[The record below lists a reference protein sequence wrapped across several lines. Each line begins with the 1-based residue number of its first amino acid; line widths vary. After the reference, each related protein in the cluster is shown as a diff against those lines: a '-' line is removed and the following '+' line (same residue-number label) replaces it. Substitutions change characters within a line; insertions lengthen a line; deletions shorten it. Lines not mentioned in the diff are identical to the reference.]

1 MADLEY
7 MLPGSLTSQ
16 TATCALKHDV
26 FYGVCRGRIIGLL
39 AAGACMEA
47 GLSELD
53 PEKVA
58 LNVDDG
64 RAVIDF
70 CRSRKGHGTLTLFG

>member
-39 AAGACMEA
+39 AAGARM
-47 GLSELD
+47 
-53 PEKVA
+53 
-58 LNVDDG
+58 
-64 RAVIDF
+64 
-70 CRSRKGHGTLTLFG
+70 